1 MILSGLQQQAT
12 DMTGYIL
19 LIVIGQTQA
28 SMDIGFGATD
38 LNVLTNPRLLNL
50 QKVAPL
56 GELQSHPIGR

>member
-19 LIVIGQTQA
+19 LIVISQIRA

-38 LNVLTNPRLLNL
+38 LNALTNPRLLNP

-56 GELQSHPIGR
+56 AELQSHPIGR